1 MSARHKARKAAF
13 DLLYSAEQ
21 REQSL
26 PVALDEFDVRETAK
40 LEPITELAYVRE
52 IIRGIEERQS
62 TIDEEIS
69 AHLKDWTLNRLF
81 AVDRAILRLAVW
93 ELLYSET
100 PKDAARAEALAL
112 AEEYGSEDAAR
123 FIGGVLGAI
132 VRDS

>member
-26 PVALDEFDVRETAK
+26 SVALDEFDVRETGK
-40 LEPITELAYVRE
+40 REPITEIAYVRE
-52 IIRGIEERQS
+52 IVRGVEERQS

-69 AHLKDWTLNRLF
+69 AHLKDWTINRLF

-100 PKDAARAEALAL
+100 PNDAARAEALAL
-112 AEEYGSEDAAR
+112 AEEYGSDDAAR

>member
-1 MSARHKARKAAF
+1 VSARHKARKAAF

-26 PVALDEFDVRETAK
+26 TTALDEFDVRETAK
-40 LEPITELAYVRE
+40 LEPLTELAYVRE
-52 IIRGIEERQS
+52 IVRGVAERQS

-69 AHLKDWTLNRLF
+69 AHLKDWTINRLF
-81 AVDRAILRLAVW
+81 AVDRAILRMAVW

-100 PKDAARAEALAL
+100 PNDAARAEALAF
-112 AEEYGSEDAAR
+112 AEEYGSDDAAR

-132 VRDS
+132 VRNS